1 MVIIT
6 LRTANYPADIYLF
19 KVNNGNTTTMF
30 KANKD
35 TRWGI
40 LYNCIRCTVLFIS
53 FLFLKW
59 YFSQICNFI
68 YEFKLLKN
76 TCKFSGYL
84 KCQRNPQLKENDLP
98 ERVALSGHIKRYFP
112 ILLHQESSQT
122 QNTKKVLPCNLF
134 FNSLL
139 RMRMVESGN
148 KPILFTWQLSW
159 KI

>member
-35 TRWGI
+35 TRWDI

-53 FLFLKW
+53 FLFFKW

-76 TCKFSGYL
+76 TCKFWGYL
-84 KCQRNPQLKENDLP
+84 KCQRNPQLKENGLP
-98 ERVALSGHIKRYFP
+98 ASVALSGHIKRYFP
-112 ILLHQESSQT
+112 VLLHQESSQT

-134 FNSLL
+134 SNSL
-139 RMRMVESGN
+139 
-148 KPILFTWQLSW
+148 
-159 KI
+159 